1 MLANLMFQRGDI
13 EQALH
18 HFKQLF
24 SKKPGIFTLN
34 NLCECRES
42 G

>member
-13 EQALH
+13 EQALL

-24 SKKPGIFTLN
+24 AKKPGMLTGSVKRIPAN
-34 NLCECRES
+34 I
-42 G
+42 